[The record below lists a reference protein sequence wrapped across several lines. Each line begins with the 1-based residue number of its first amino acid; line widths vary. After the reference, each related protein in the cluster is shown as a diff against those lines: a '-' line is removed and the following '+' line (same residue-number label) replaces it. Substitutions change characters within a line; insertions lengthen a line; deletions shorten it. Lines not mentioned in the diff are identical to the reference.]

1 MDPFNFD
8 DSFNMYEEQMRAM
21 DETCNSFVMDAV
33 AFVTTGDEDDV
44 QPRRRRPNQQRQ
56 RGPRGQNLLDDY
68 FIEHPIFPERDF
80 RRRYRMSRNLFNRIK
95 TTLCNHDPFWRQR
108 RDAAGVLGLLPEQK
122 MTAAIRMLAYGSCA
136 DQCSEITRMG
146 VTTTLECMKEWCG
159 QIVHIFG
166 DHYLRSPN
174 AADLSRL
181 LRRAEQQGFPGM
193 IGSIDCMHWEWKNC
207 PTAWQGSHSGRKGR
221 PTIILEAV
229 ASYDTWIWHSF
240 IGVPGAQNDVNVLH
254 QSDICDPLLA
264 GISPQVTYKVN
275 GSTYSNSY
283 YLADGIYPRYSSFVK
298 SIPNP
303 QTEAEKLYTTK
314 QESYR
319 KDVERCFGIL
329 QSRWAILRH
338 SGMSHRKSV
347 LKTIMLAC
355 IILHNM
361 IVEEEFVEEEF
372 VEVIE
377 QDPHNPTSAFTVY
390 DGPTDHNGNR
400 IHHHPVGRAQSSAAF
415 DERLTSLQSAYLH
428 TQLQSDL
435 VKHNWFIETGEML

>member
-1 MDPFNFD
+1 
-8 DSFNMYEEQMRAM
+8 
-21 DETCNSFVMDAV
+21 
-33 AFVTTGDEDDV
+33 
-44 QPRRRRPNQQRQ
+44 
-56 RGPRGQNLLDDY
+56 
-68 FIEHPIFPERDF
+68 
-80 RRRYRMSRNLFNRIK
+80 MSRNLFNRIK
-95 TTLCNHDPFWRQR
+95 TTLCNHDPFWHQR

-122 MTAAIRMLAYGSCA
+122 MTAIIRMLAYGSCA
-136 DQCSEITRMG
+136 DQCAEITRMG

-159 QIVHIFG
+159 HIVHIFG
-166 DHYLRSPN
+166 DHYLRAPN

-181 LRRAEQQGFPGM
+181 LRRAEQRGFPGM
-193 IGSIDCMHWEWKNC
+193 IGSIDCMHW
-207 PTAWQGSHSGRKGR
+207 
-221 PTIILEAV
+221 
-229 ASYDTWIWHSF
+229 DF
-240 IGVPGAQNDVNVLH
+240 IGVPGAQNDLNVLH
-254 QSDICDPLLA
+254 QSDIFDPPLA

-275 GSTYSNSY
+275 GGTYSNSN

-338 SGMSHRKSV
+338 SGMLHRKSV

-372 VEVIE
+372 VEVVE
-377 QDPHNPTSAFTVY
+377 QDPHNPTSAFMVY

-400 IHHHPVGRAQSSAAF
+400 IRHEPVGRAQRSEAC
-415 DERLTSLQSAYLH
+415 DELLTSLQSAYLH
-428 TQLQSDL
+428 TQLQGDL